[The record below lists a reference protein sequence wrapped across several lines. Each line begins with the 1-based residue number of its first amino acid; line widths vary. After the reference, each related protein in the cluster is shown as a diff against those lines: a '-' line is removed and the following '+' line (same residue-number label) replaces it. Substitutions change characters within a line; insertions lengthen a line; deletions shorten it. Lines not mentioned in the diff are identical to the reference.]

1 MTGTVRL
8 DKKKLQHLEK
18 LFQSE
23 AEREQAVN
31 KRIQVRKQCCG
42 SGSSWIRIKFGRK
55 DPHPH
60 QSDKLDQ
67 DPLQFAD
74 DKPKCME

>member
-31 KRIQVRKQCCG
+31 KRIQVQEAVL
-42 SGSSWIRIKFGRK
+42 WIRIRM
-55 DPHPH
+55 DPY
-60 QSDKLDQ
+60 QIWKEGTASASK
-67 DPLQFAD
+67 
-74 DKPKCME
+74 

>member
-31 KRIQVRKQCCG
+31 KRIQVQ
-42 SGSSWIRIKFGRK
+42 
-55 DPHPH
+55 
-60 QSDKLDQ
+60 
-67 DPLQFAD
+67 
-74 DKPKCME
+74 